1 MTEGGRIAA
10 GRAGRRVT
18 WVGVAGNVVLVGA
31 KLIAGLL
38 GHSQAMVADAVHSV
52 SDFLTDLVVLLGLRF
67 GRQDAD
73 ADHHFGHGRIE
84 TLAAALVG
92 LSLLLVAGF
101 LVYQAAGQIHDRIH
115 DLPVEPPNWLAL
127 AGAMVSIAVKEGL
140 YHYTVR
146 VGRRIRSPA
155 VTANAWHHR
164 SDALS
169 SAAALLGIGGAM
181 IQPDWAVLDSLAAL
195 VVALLVGWVGLRV
208 LRDGLREMTDAA
220 PRPEVVRGITACAAE
235 VDGVQHCHDV
245 KVRTSGGQYHVHVH
259 ITVDRDLRVHQGH
272 RIAEQVER
280 CLLDA
285 FDDMGEVIVH
295 VDPSDA

>member
-1 MTEGGRIAA
+1 MVGSDRIAA

-18 WVGVAGNVVLVGA
+18 WVGIGWNAVLVGA

-38 GHSQAMVADAVHSV
+38 GHSQAMVADAIHSV
-52 SDFLTDLVVLLGLRF
+52 SDFLTDMVVLLGLRF

-84 TLAAALVG
+84 TLASALVG
-92 LSLLLVAGF
+92 VSLLLVAGF

-115 DLPVEPPNWLAL
+115 GLPVKSPNWLAL
-127 AGAMVSIAVKEGL
+127 VGALVSIAVKEGL

-146 VGRRIRSPA
+146 VGRHIKSPV

-169 SAAALLGIGGAM
+169 SAAALIGIGGAM
-181 IQPDWAVLDSLAAL
+181 IQPDWVVLDSLAAV
-195 VVALLVGWVGLRV
+195 VVALLVGRVGLRV
-208 LRDGLREMTDAA
+208 LWSGLREMTDAA
-220 PRPEVVRGITACAAE
+220 PSSEVVRGITVCAAE
-235 VDGVQHCHDV
+235 VDGVQHCHNV

-272 RIAEQVER
+272 AIAEQVER

-295 VDPSDA
+295 VDPSE